1 MIKNLIIG
9 TLAAILITAIGFSV
23 YNVLAPG
30 AGQETAQGAAPLR
43 EVVAQQNQTGVQAQ
57 DQTQAAEPVA
67 QADAGALPQT
77 AAALPQ
83 TAAQANV
90 AQSVTGQVGAGQA
103 GGGRGRR
110 GQSSDTQAQGG
121 GAPAQN
127 GAAPA
132 QSGAV
137 QPGTG
142 VPAPQNGLS
151 EWITLHGVVSSFTPP
166 SLVLILD
173 DGQVIT
179 VEAGNQSF
187 LSSLGVQFLGGE
199 GVTVTGF
206 YDQNGGFTVGT
217 LTLDASGQS
226 FSLRD
231 ELGRPAWRGGAN
243 H

>member
-30 AGQETAQGAAPLR
+30 AAQGAAPLR

-57 DQTQAAEPVA
+57 DQTQAAEP
-67 QADAGALPQT
+67 GALPQT
-77 AAALPQ
+77 AAALSQ
-83 TAAQANV
+83 SAAQANAV
-90 AQSVTGQVGAGQA
+90 QPAIGQGGAGQA
-103 GGGRGRR
+103 GGSQGRGRR